1 MTDGVSD
8 PWFETDAALN
18 DKEKWREF
26 AEDILLGE
34 GENKAALKNDDSVDV
49 KAGKLLNWLTFKIP
63 GNHDDRTLIV
73 VTPKN
78 TTDLRIVKKE
88 DGNV

>member
-8 PWFETDAALN
+8 PWFETDADLN
-18 DKEKWREF
+18 DKGKWREF

-34 GENKAALKNDDSVDV
+34 GENKAGLKQDDSVEV
-49 KAGKLLNWLTFKIP
+49 KADKLLNWLTFKIP

-78 TTDLRIVKKE
+78 TANIQTDKKE